1 MLLIIWCG
9 YVFCFV
15 CKFWN
20 FCLFKKNI
28 FIRVINVIVYVLVL
42 FIVDLFFFDF
52 EDCVLVVVNNW
63 FMVLILE
70 DGFLYVE
77 DVLVVY
83 KVLLN
88 KGVDVK
94 LFILLI

>member
-1 MLLIIWCG
+1 MFFVLFVNFEI
-9 YVFCFV
+9 FV
-15 CKFWN
+15 C
-20 FCLFKKNI
+20 LKKNI

-77 DVLVVY
+77 DVLVVC

>member
-1 MLLIIWCG
+1 MFFVLFVNFEI
-9 YVFCFV
+9 FV
-15 CKFWN
+15 C
-20 FCLFKKNI
+20 LKKII